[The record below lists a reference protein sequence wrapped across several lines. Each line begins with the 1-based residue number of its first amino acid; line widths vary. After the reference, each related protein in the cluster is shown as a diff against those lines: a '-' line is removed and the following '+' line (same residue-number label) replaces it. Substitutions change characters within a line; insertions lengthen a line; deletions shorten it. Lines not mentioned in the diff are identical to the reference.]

1 MNSGDW
7 HTHNWSDHLAYS
19 AARFHQPT
27 TVAEMQEI
35 VRRAAQVR
43 VIGSRHCFNAIADS
57 SGDLLWLGRLNQS
70 VVIDQAR
77 RTARVDAGIT
87 YEKLCPILTE
97 AGFALPNLASLKHI
111 TVIGAC
117 TTATHG
123 SGNALGNLAT
133 AVSEI
138 EMITP
143 DGELIELTRERNGDT
158 FRGAVVALGALGV
171 VTRLTLDLEPSFLVQ
186 QDNYEQLPLDD
197 VYAHF
202 DEITAAGYSVSMFLT
217 WQHDWAETTWVKRR
231 VPDLT
236 PVKVPRNLFGATLAS
251 SQPSGVLP
259 TDRTLTPFARP
270 GLWHQ
275 RLPHYALH
283 DPVGPGNELQS
294 EYFVPRRHAVAA
306 IQAVAALRE
315 GLAPILGLSEIRTI
329 RADDLWL
336 SSAYGED
343 SVGLHFNWLKKWEGV
358 GPFLPVLEQALAPFG
373 VRPHLGKLFAIP
385 AAQLEKVHP
394 RWKDFR
400 ALRQRF
406 DPQGKF
412 ANRFV
417 RQLGLMPFGGEML

>member
-1 MNSGDW
+1 MQTGDW
-7 HTHNWSDHLAYS
+7 HKHNWSGHLAYH
-19 AARFHQPT
+19 ATRFHQPT
-27 TVAEMQEI
+27 TVAEVQEI

-43 VIGSRHCFNAIADS
+43 VIGSRHCFNDIADS
-57 SGDLLWLGRLNQS
+57 SGDLLWLGRLAQP

-77 RTARVDAGIT
+77 RTARVEAGIT
-87 YEKLCPILTE
+87 YERLCPILTE

-111 TVIGAC
+111 TVMGAC

-133 AVSEI
+133 AVSAI
-138 EMITP
+138 EMVTP
-143 DGELIELTRERNGDT
+143 GGKLIELARERDEDT

-186 QDNYEQLPLDD
+186 QDNYEQLPLRN

-217 WQHDWAETTWVKRR
+217 WQHDWVETTWVKRR
-231 VPDLT
+231 VADLT
-236 PVKVPRNLFGATLAS
+236 PVEVPRNLFGAMLAS
-251 SQPSGVLP
+251 AQPSGVLP

-270 GLWHQ
+270 GPWHE
-275 RLPHYALH
+275 RLPHYTLH

-294 EYFVPRRHAVAA
+294 EYFVPRHHAVAA
-306 IQAVAALRE
+306 IKAVAALRE

-343 SVGLHFNWLKKWEGV
+343 MVGLHFNWLKKWEGV

-373 VRPHLGKLFAIP
+373 SRPHLGKLFALP
-385 AAQLEKVHP
+385 AAQLEKVYP

-400 ALRQRF
+400 TLRQRF

-417 RQLGLMPFGGEML
+417 RRHGLASAGDEML

>member
-1 MNSGDW
+1 MQTGDW
-7 HTHNWSDHLAYS
+7 YTHNWSGHLAYH
-19 AARFHQPT
+19 ATGFHQPT
-27 TVAEMQEI
+27 TIAEVQEI

-43 VIGSRHCFNAIADS
+43 VIGSRHCFNDIADS
-57 SGDLLWLGRLNQS
+57 SGDLLWLSHLNQP

-133 AVSEI
+133 VVSAI

-143 DGELIELTRERNGDT
+143 DGALIELTREHDGDT

-186 QDNYEQLPLDD
+186 QDNYEHLPLRD

-202 DEITAAGYSVSMFLT
+202 DEITGAGDSVSMFLT
-217 WQHDWAETTWVKRR
+217 WQNDWVETTWVKRR

-236 PVKVPRNLFGATLAS
+236 PVEVPRNLFGATLAS
-251 SQPSGVLP
+251 AQPSGVLP

-270 GLWHQ
+270 GLWHE

-283 DPVGPGNELQS
+283 DPVGLGNELQS

-306 IQAVAALRE
+306 IQAVAGLRE
-315 GLAPILGLSEIRTI
+315 RLAPILGLSEIRTI
-329 RADDLWL
+329 RADNLWL

-343 SVGLHFNWLKKWEGV
+343 SVGLHFNWLKKWDGV
-358 GPFLPVLEQALAPFG
+358 RPFLPLLEQALAPFEA
-373 VRPHLGKLFAIP
+373 RPHLGKLFAMSAP
-385 AAQLEKVHP
+385 QLESVYP
-394 RWKDFR
+394 RWQDFR

-417 RQLGLMPFGGEML
+417 RQHGLAPTEPG